1 MCIRHAQRECTVHS
15 ILLALALVAGASSS
29 VPPAATIQGIVMGHD
44 SLPLAGARVSLV
56 ETGRITTTDSRGHY
70 QFAGVAR
77 GSYGLSFA
85 MVGYAPTVFRLRME
99 EADLTLNVMLKPS
112 LVELPDVQVTASPL
126 ATTALDSPQPTAVL
140 GSADL
145 STTGAP
151 TLGETTSSLPGV
163 RSVNTGA
170 GIGKPVIRGL
180 TSNRVL
186 VLANGQ
192 RMETAQWGDEHG
204 PNIETADAARIEVI
218 RGPASVLYGSDALGG
233 VVNVVARPLPD
244 ALGKPSFIDG
254 RAEATYATNNAMPS
268 GTLALEGARGGFG
281 FRVSGTARDG
291 GDVRTPEGHLANS
304 GLGTVG
310 GEASAGLRGG
320 WGSAALTYA
329 HRDERLEIHEDPA
342 EEPGATPFQRI
353 GEDRVH
359 LEAML
364 PIGESHLDVSGGY
377 ERNHRREFE
386 EDGSTDVVLGLRT
399 ESWTGDVRLHHPD
412 VGPFSGILGV
422 SAVRTGL
429 GTHGEEALVPA
440 NRAVSGGLYLSEQ
453 ASIARW
459 NLSAGIRGDLR
470 RLDVDRDDRLGVTQ
484 QIRNYRAISGSLG
497 ALFHTS
503 EQTAIVLNLGRG
515 FRAPSA
521 FELFANGVHEG
532 TVRFERG
539 DSTLVNEH
547 SWNTDLAARM
557 ASSRVSAQVGG
568 FVNLI
573 EHYIYPMPTSLT
585 DPESGFPVFKYTQGN
600 ARLMGFEAVAEY
612 HPSAW
617 LHFRTTAD
625 YVHGQNTDLNEPL
638 PFVPPLRASYAVR
651 FEGNDIGPVAGPY
664 FSIQGETNLKQTRLA
679 PGDVAPD
686 GKTLLHLGGGFSGSL
701 GGRPVTLDVQ
711 VRNLLDT
718 PYTSFLSRYKAYAL
732 DPGRNIIVRASTEF

>member
-1 MCIRHAQRECTVHS
+1 MHS

-29 VPPAATIQGIVMGHD
+29 VPPAATIQGTVMGRD

-56 ETGRITTTDSRGHY
+56 ETGRITTTDRRGHY
-70 QFAGVAR
+70 EFAGVAR

-85 MVGYAPTVFRLRME
+85 MVGYAPKVFRLRIE
-99 EADLTLNVMLKPS
+99 DSDVNFDVSLQPS
-112 LVELPDVQVTASPL
+112 LVELPDVQVTSSPL
-126 ATTALDSPQPTAVL
+126 ATTALNSPQPTSVL

-145 STTGAP
+145 ASTGAP
-151 TLGETTSSLPGV
+151 TLGETASSLPGV
-163 RSVNTGA
+163 RSVSTGA

-233 VVNVVARPLPD
+233 VINVVARPLPD
-244 ALGKPSFIDG
+244 ALGKPAFIGG
-254 RAEATYATNNAMPS
+254 RAEATYATNNEMPA
-268 GTLALEGARGGFG
+268 GTLSLEGADGGVG
-281 FRVSGTARDG
+281 FRVSGTARQG
-291 GDVRTPEGHLANS
+291 GDLRTADGQLANS
-304 GLGTVG
+304 GLRTVG

-329 HRDERLEIHEDPA
+329 HRDERLEIHENPA

-359 LEAML
+359 FTAML
-364 PIGESHLDVSGGY
+364 PAGESHLDVSAGY
-377 ERNHRREFE
+377 ERNHRREFDA
-386 EDGSTDVVLGLRT
+386 DGATDVALGLRT
-399 ESWTGDVRLHHPD
+399 QSWTGDVRLHHPA

-422 SAVRTGL
+422 SGERSTL
-429 GTHGEEALVPA
+429 ERYGEEVLVPA
-440 NRAVSGGLYLSEQ
+440 NRVISGGLYLSEQ
-453 ASIARW
+453 ASVARW
-459 NLSAGIRGDLR
+459 ELSFGLRGDLR
-470 RLDVDRDDRLGVTQ
+470 RLDVDADSRLGVADQ
-484 QIRNYRAISGSLG
+484 QRNYGAISGSLG

-503 EQTAIVLNLGRG
+503 EQTALVLNVGRG

-539 DSTLVNEH
+539 ESTLANEH
-547 SWNTDLAARM
+547 SWNTDLSVRI
-557 ASSRVSAQVGG
+557 ASNRVSAELGG
-568 FVNLI
+568 FLNLVDN
-573 EHYIYPMPTSLT
+573 YIYPMATSET
-585 DPESGFPVFKYTQGN
+585 DPESGFPVYQYTQGN
-600 ARLMGFEAVAEY
+600 ARLAGLEAVAEY
-612 HPSAW
+612 HPTAW

-625 YVHGQNTDLNEPL
+625 YVHGQNTDLDQPL
-638 PFVPPLRASYAVR
+638 PFVPPLRATYAIQ
-651 FEGNDIGPVAGPY
+651 FEGNDIGPVSGPY
-664 FSIQGETNLKQTRLA
+664 FSVQGETNLKQTRLA
-679 PGDVAPD
+679 PDDVAPD
-686 GKTLLHLGGGFSGSL
+686 GKTLLHLGGGFSGRL
-701 GGRPVTLDVQ
+701 GGQMVTLDVQ

-718 PYTSFLSRYKAYAL
+718 PYTSFLSRYKTYAL
-732 DPGRNIIVRASTEF
+732 DPGRNIIVRASTAF